1 MGTRYKAVAVDP
13 DLRNNAHSYAVTM
26 VGWNKR
32 VLELGAAA
40 GDVTQALRDRGCD
53 VTAVEFDPDAL
64 EDLSQI
70 ANQVVIGDLNDAA
83 TLECIPGR
91 FDAIVAG
98 DVIEHLLEPQRVV
111 SQLARML
118 APGGRLVVSLPHIA
132 HADIRLALLQG
143 RFDYS
148 PLGLLDETHIRFF
161 TLDTIKKLMNN
172 AGLLIVD
179 MRRVRIPQG
188 ETEIQYDRQ
197 AVDPAV
203 VEEIL
208 KDPDALTY
216 QFVFSAVR
224 DDGDRQ
230 VADLALTV
238 VELQGDSDLL
248 REQVAQ
254 LGVELAHTRAAE
266 AASTQRANAA
276 AAQLV
281 PLQRERRRLA
291 RKLKT
296 TQAKLNQSR
305 RRVRSLEHSTSWKVT
320 RPLRVVTRLL
330 KRLTGRQ

>member
-1 MGTRYKAVAVDP
+1 MGTRYKAAVVDP

-32 VLELGAAA
+32 VLELGAAG
-40 GDVTQALRDRGCD
+40 GDVTQFLRGRGCD
-53 VTAVEFDPDAL
+53 VTAVEYDPEAL

-70 ANQVVIGDLNDAA
+70 ANRVIIGDLNDAA
-83 TLECIPGR
+83 TLDGIEGS

-111 SQLARML
+111 NQLARKL

-161 TLDTIKKLMNN
+161 TLDTIKKLMTN

-179 MRRVRIPQG
+179 MRRVRVPLG
-188 ETEIQYDRQ
+188 LTEIAYDRN

-203 VEEIL
+203 VAEIL
-208 KDPDALTY
+208 EDPDALTY

-224 DDGDRQ
+224 ADGDRQ
-230 VADLALTV
+230 LDDLALTV
-238 VELQGDSDLL
+238 VELQGDNDLL
-248 REQVAQ
+248 REQVEGLTAELGEARAGQAAQ
-254 LGVELAHTRAAE
+254 ADRA
-266 AASTQRANAA
+266 SAA
-276 AAQLV
+276 AAALV
-281 PLQRERRRLA
+281 VQRRQRRRLN
-291 RKLKT
+291 RQLRRTQEKLT
-296 TQAKLNQSR
+296 RAR
-305 RRVRSLEHSTSWKVT
+305 RRIRALERSTSWKVT
-320 RPLRVVTRLL
+320 RPLRVFSRVAR
-330 KRLTGRQ
+330 RATGRR